1 MTTRM
6 RGFLIVLASLIAGAG
21 AYWLVFRS
29 GLSKEAANVLQY
41 PLALPI
47 VGLLVGGLE
56 FVTGV
61 PIQRLNEGWQRLP
74 GYAQGAIGL
83 VGGTVFLW
91 GLVKVL
97 GF

>member
-1 MTTRM
+1 MGLLRRAPALGQ
-6 RGFLIVLASLIAGAG
+6 RG
-21 AYWLVFRS
+21 S
-29 GLSKEAANVLQY
+29 GLSKDASNVLQY

-47 VGLLVGGLE
+47 VGLLAGGLE
-56 FVTGV
+56 LITGV
-61 PIQRLNEGWQRLP
+61 PIQRLNESWQRLP

-83 VGGTVFLW
+83 VGGTLFLW

>member
-1 MTTRM
+1 MTTRI

-29 GLSKEAANVLQY
+29 GLSKEAVNVLQY